1 MATHWRDNTNAIGLL
16 ILRLGAGAY
25 MASHG
30 WFKVQLVMAG
40 DFDKFGDPIGIGPT
54 ASLILVAFAEF
65 VCPILIMV
73 GLATRLAAIPTVIA
87 MAVAAFVAHGGD
99 PWTMQP
105 DGPSKEPALM
115 FLIPYLAM
123 IFTGAGALSIDRLIA
138 SRRRKPTA

>member
-1 MATHWRDNTNAIGLL
+1 MAAHWRDNTNAIGLL

-54 ASLILVAFAEF
+54 ASVILVAFAEF